1 MRNMKAQQGFTLI
14 EIISVL
20 VILGIL
26 AAVAVPKYYNMQEE
40 ALKKAARAAVAELQA
55 RVNLKFGQVLLKG
68 TVTTGSGDSATTKTA
83 DCDTAVAAAKAE
95 VTDTSAND
103 LGGWNVSGAWGTGD
117 TGETYTVSSVKG
129 TQGIVDVSGEN
140 PKWTIIA
147 PSCTN

>member
-26 AAVAVPKYYNMQEE
+26 AAVAVPKYYDMQEE

-68 TVTTGSGDSATTKTA
+68 TVTTGSGDSAKTETA
-83 DCDTAVAAAKAE
+83 NCDAAVTAAKAE
-95 VTDTSAND
+95 VTDSAD
-103 LGGWNVSGAWGTGD
+103 LGGWTVAGAWGTGD
-117 TGETYTVSSVKG
+117 AGETYTVTSVTG
-129 TQGIVDVSGEN
+129 TQGVVNVSAEN

-147 PSCTN
+147 PNCTN